1 MIEAIGVPRD
11 NLIKPYTL
19 YPHSLPVY
27 CPPKNE
33 IDFHIRFIL
42 CVWLAVCDVT
52 PMSGQPYA
60 TRRNGH
66 HTREYEKK

>member
-11 NLIKPYTL
+11 NHKHCIPTHYLCIVL
-19 YPHSLPVY
+19 Q
-27 CPPKNE
+27 KNE

-52 PMSGQPYA
+52 PMSGHPYA